1 MKWDAMAAVGR
12 IARAHGR
19 RGEVI
24 VNLETD
30 FPHERFKSG
39 ATMYAERDGMLTAM
53 TLTTVRFQ
61 NGRPVVGVQGVET
74 ISEAERLAGLQLR
87 VPIEQL
93 ARLPPDTFYH
103 HDLIGCEVV
112 TMNGLVV
119 GTVDAVE
126 GTLGGSR
133 LVVAGS
139 TGEIQIPL
147 AKDICRTIEVAAK
160 RIVIDPPEGLLDL
173 NR

>member
-12 IARAHGR
+12 IARAHGI

-39 ATMYAERDGMLTAM
+39 ATMYTERDGTVTAM
-53 TLTTVRFQ
+53 TLSTVRFQ
-61 NGRPVVGVQGVET
+61 NGRPVIGLQGIET
-74 ISEAERLAGLQLR
+74 MTDAERLAGLQLR
-87 VPIEQL
+87 VPIDQL
-93 ARLPPDTFYH
+93 ALLPADTFYH
-103 HDLIGCEVV
+103 HDLIGSEVV
-112 TMNGLVV
+112 TIDGRIV

-126 GTLGGSR
+126 GTSGGSR
-133 LVVAGS
+133 LVVNAS

-147 AKDICRTIEVAAK
+147 AKEICRTIDVSAK

-173 NR
+173 NQ